1 MVLLYYTSI
10 VHFISRL
17 FITYSTSDFLPKH
30 QWLLHYYYSLF
41 HFIILNSLHHHREA
55 KKKSVYDVAVESVR
69 KPLCVPCHSEILS
82 RHCSSKNSFIL
93 KVLASPKAPS
103 LTQGT
108 HSGVELHT
116 KVFNPPGVGLPS
128 RTLPSSL
135 KGLGTIYGASPFL
148 TAFQFHHFPL
158 TCPLL
163 RYAPIFCS
171 S

>member
-1 MVLLYYTSI
+1 M
-10 VHFISRL
+10 
-17 FITYSTSDFLPKH
+17 
-30 QWLLHYYYSLF
+30 
-41 HFIILNSLHHHREA
+41 
-55 KKKSVYDVAVESVR
+55 ESVR
-69 KPLCVPCHSEILS
+69 KPLYVPCHSEILS

-158 TCPLL
+158 TCLL
-163 RYAPIFCS
+163 FRFAPIFCS
-171 S
+171 SLTFFFSFFFIPSFLYILRCMNKYRNTHIHTRF